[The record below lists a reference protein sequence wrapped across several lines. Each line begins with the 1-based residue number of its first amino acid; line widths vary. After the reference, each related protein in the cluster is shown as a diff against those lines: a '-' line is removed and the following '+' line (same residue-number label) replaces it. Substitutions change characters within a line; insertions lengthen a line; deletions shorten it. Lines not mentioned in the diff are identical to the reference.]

1 MYVCIYIYTYRHICA
16 RARVC
21 VYLFLSVSGF
31 AILQKGGEGHAQGKE
46 RGVIES
52 EKSRGMQ
59 IFGGDVSL
67 TYMRNHVYRVG
78 HRCFVVANKVPVAKR
93 A

>member
-1 MYVCIYIYTYRHICA
+1 MCVCL
-16 RARVC
+16 
-21 VYLFLSVSGF
+21 YLFLPVSGF
-31 AILQKGGEGHAQGKE
+31 AILQKGGENHAEGKE

-52 EKSRGMQ
+52 EKSSGMQ

-67 TYMRNHVYRVG
+67 TYTQDHVYQAG

>member
-1 MYVCIYIYTYRHICA
+1 MFVCV
-16 RARVC
+16 RVC
-21 VYLFLSVSGF
+21 VCLFLSVSGF
-31 AILQKGGEGHAQGKE
+31 AILQKGGEDHAEGKE

-52 EKSRGMQ
+52 EKSSGMQ
-59 IFGGDVSL
+59 IFGVDVSL
-67 TYMRNHVYRVG
+67 TYSRDHVYRAG